1 MRVKRVVAAILLLL
15 SVVPFV
21 SPVFSQ
27 VEHIQG
33 FGSPVEGVVAPGETG
48 VPVNFTFVN
57 EGPFPLLNVNFTFTN
72 TYPFYLDNYHNGS
85 PNFFVTYW
93 APGRE
98 LSFVVFLNVSESA
111 KLGTYNYGV
120 KLSYYEN
127 ASGVLYSVSQTL
139 DVPVP
144 VMGSV
149 QLSLNSLWGSVNQP
163 LAVGPGETNVPLTVL
178 VKNTGTVTASNVTV
192 YFKSREYPLIF
203 QQTNL
208 TIGYVPAGEE
218 NLGTVMASVYPNV
231 SGTGVYYV
239 PVTVHYFQQ
248 NLTELLP
255 VYIEGSVTLS
265 VDSLW
270 GSVNQPL
277 AVGPGETNV
286 PLTVLVKNTGTV
298 TASNVTVYFKS
309 REYPLI
315 FQQTNLTIGYVPA
328 GEENLGTV
336 MASVYPNVSGTGVYY
351 VPVTV
356 HYFQQNLTELLPIS
370 IYLPNITALLYT
382 VPPEVFPGYYQIP
395 ITAVLI
401 NYGSALAENLTVHM
415 SSPFPIVSQNPIK
428 LGALPS
434 GGRANISFIFNVPN
448 DTLSKVYY
456 FNLTVSYDGGKYIQI
471 YPLTIQPKANI
482 LVTKVY
488 QPTLNPGSSQVG
500 ITITLLNDGN
510 ATAKNVRVILNPSDV
525 VYPYV
530 SSSNPLSALTAS
542 STGIG
547 DLAPGQA
554 INVTFVIDVAGGISA
569 GHYAQSVTLV
579 WNQTGSFVPFVQ
591 ADQFQINVSPPFTQ
605 VLLSELSSIY
615 VIAIIIVVV
624 VLAVLVVL
632 LRARRK

>member
-1 MRVKRVVAAILLLL
+1 
-15 SVVPFV
+15 
-21 SPVFSQ
+21 
-27 VEHIQG
+27 
-33 FGSPVEGVVAPGETG
+33 
-48 VPVNFTFVN
+48 
-57 EGPFPLLNVNFTFTN
+57 
-72 TYPFYLDNYHNGS
+72 
-85 PNFFVTYW
+85 
-93 APGRE
+93 
-98 LSFVVFLNVSESA
+98 
-111 KLGTYNYGV
+111 
-120 KLSYYEN
+120 
-127 ASGVLYSVSQTL
+127 
-139 DVPVP
+139 
-144 VMGSV
+144 
-149 QLSLNSLWGSVNQP
+149 
-163 LAVGPGETNVPLTVL
+163 
-178 VKNTGTVTASNVTV
+178 
-192 YFKSREYPLIF
+192 
-203 QQTNL
+203 
-208 TIGYVPAGEE
+208 
-218 NLGTVMASVYPNV
+218 
-231 SGTGVYYV
+231 
-239 PVTVHYFQQ
+239 
-248 NLTELLP
+248 
-255 VYIEGSVTLS
+255 
-265 VDSLW
+265 
-270 GSVNQPL
+270 
-277 AVGPGETNV
+277 V

-624 VLAVLVVL
+624 VVAVLVVL

>member
-624 VLAVLVVL
+624 VVAVLVVL

>member
-1 MRVKRVVAAILLLL
+1 
-15 SVVPFV
+15 
-21 SPVFSQ
+21 
-27 VEHIQG
+27 
-33 FGSPVEGVVAPGETG
+33 
-48 VPVNFTFVN
+48 
-57 EGPFPLLNVNFTFTN
+57 
-72 TYPFYLDNYHNGS
+72 
-85 PNFFVTYW
+85 
-93 APGRE
+93 
-98 LSFVVFLNVSESA
+98 
-111 KLGTYNYGV
+111 
-120 KLSYYEN
+120 
-127 ASGVLYSVSQTL
+127 
-139 DVPVP
+139 
-144 VMGSV
+144 
-149 QLSLNSLWGSVNQP
+149 
-163 LAVGPGETNVPLTVL
+163 
-178 VKNTGTVTASNVTV
+178 
-192 YFKSREYPLIF
+192 
-203 QQTNL
+203 
-208 TIGYVPAGEE
+208 
-218 NLGTVMASVYPNV
+218 
-231 SGTGVYYV
+231 
-239 PVTVHYFQQ
+239 VHYFQQ

-624 VLAVLVVL
+624 VVAVLVVL